1 MCITEQKLV
10 DAYAN
15 GNLHERFSLI
25 YKNYE
30 VFLQLVDSFETGLL
44 NQILFE
50 VEYNRR
56 AKNYDDLGVRIQ
68 NLRFSD
74 PTASKAIEHIMI
86 REDVEECNF
95 SGNILKETDNPKKH
109 KRDILTI
116 HMMRREFEVFD
127 SCLKTLPEEGKPC
140 SEAYKRVYE
149 SNRRL
154 CERLGV
160 DEDPDVES
168 IINYMFDITRTV
180 AEKMFAYGAALG
192 EN

>member
-1 MCITEQKLV
+1 MRQTEAYIKLV
-10 DAYAN
+10 ENVYEAVCGEYADEADYVIQN
-15 GNLHERFSLI
+15 
-25 YKNYE
+25 
-30 VFLQLVDSFETGLL
+30 
-44 NQILFE
+44 
-50 VEYNRR
+50 
-56 AKNYDDLGVRIQ
+56 VRIQ
-68 NLRFSD
+68 N
-74 PTASKAIEHIMI
+74 
-86 REDVEECNF
+86 
-95 SGNILKETDNPKKH
+95 
-109 KRDILTI
+109 
-116 HMMRREFEVFD
+116 EF
-127 SCLKTLPEEGKPC
+127 EEGKPC

>member
-1 MCITEQKLV
+1 MELV
-10 DAYAN
+10 ENVYEAVCGEYADEADYVIQN
-15 GNLHERFSLI
+15 
-25 YKNYE
+25 
-30 VFLQLVDSFETGLL
+30 
-44 NQILFE
+44 
-50 VEYNRR
+50 
-56 AKNYDDLGVRIQ
+56 VRIE
-68 NLRFSD
+68 N
-74 PTASKAIEHIMI
+74 
-86 REDVEECNF
+86 
-95 SGNILKETDNPKKH
+95 
-109 KRDILTI
+109 
-116 HMMRREFEVFD
+116 EF
-127 SCLKTLPEEGKPC
+127 EEGKPC

>member
-1 MCITEQKLV
+1 MKLV
-10 DAYAN
+10 ENVYEAVCGEYADEADYVIQN
-15 GNLHERFSLI
+15 
-25 YKNYE
+25 
-30 VFLQLVDSFETGLL
+30 
-44 NQILFE
+44 
-50 VEYNRR
+50 
-56 AKNYDDLGVRIQ
+56 VRIQ
-68 NLRFSD
+68 N
-74 PTASKAIEHIMI
+74 
-86 REDVEECNF
+86 
-95 SGNILKETDNPKKH
+95 
-109 KRDILTI
+109 
-116 HMMRREFEVFD
+116 EF
-127 SCLKTLPEEGKPC
+127 EEGKPC

>member
-1 MCITEQKLV
+1 MKLV
-10 DAYAN
+10 ENVYEAVCGEYADEADYVIQN
-15 GNLHERFSLI
+15 
-25 YKNYE
+25 
-30 VFLQLVDSFETGLL
+30 
-44 NQILFE
+44 
-50 VEYNRR
+50 
-56 AKNYDDLGVRIQ
+56 VRIE
-68 NLRFSD
+68 N
-74 PTASKAIEHIMI
+74 
-86 REDVEECNF
+86 EC
-95 SGNILKETDNPKKH
+95 
-109 KRDILTI
+109 
-116 HMMRREFEVFD
+116 
-127 SCLKTLPEEGKPC
+127 EEGKPC